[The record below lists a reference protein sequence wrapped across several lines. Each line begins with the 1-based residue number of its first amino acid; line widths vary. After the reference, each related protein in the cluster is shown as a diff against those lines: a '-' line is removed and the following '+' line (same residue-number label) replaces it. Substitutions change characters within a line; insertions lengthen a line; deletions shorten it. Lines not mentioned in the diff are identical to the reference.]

1 MAKRLFFI
9 AALFAAASLRAA
21 ESLPSRGNAE
31 VSDSPL
37 SVDFETFLH
46 DPLNASLTDEVAG
59 AVAQSGTKW
68 ARVMANWDFVERSTG
83 VYTYQGLDNLMNRL
97 KSHGFKI
104 FMTLNGGSHG
114 GAGGG
119 SPFYAG
125 GNSPTSVNGA
135 LPPWLNFVDAT
146 VRRYRGDVSCW
157 EIWNEPNLDWQPA
170 PNPANYAA
178 LAQVTIQK
186 VKSLQPGATIILG
199 GTALVDK
206 AFLTA
211 VLPVVGGD
219 IDALGLH
226 PYRQYPEQSQDDFVA
241 LYPFLKPNAVFT
253 PVGATSYTEE
263 IAVMRAL
270 LAGLGL
276 SKVKI
281 WSTEAGY
288 ASQIE
293 ASGLFP
299 GTETK
304 QAKNLCRYFLL
315 NRALG
320 IERSS
325 WFRALDQNLLTNAY
339 TPTGQ
344 SWVES
349 YTAPSY
355 MALGQFATFAP
366 LVLDPTTSLV
376 VPTTSTSATLNIAF
390 AGSTLTAT
398 NATNY
403 AQYSIAVPT
412 PGDYFFWFR
421 LKGPDASTY
430 GYLNAAVNGSSGT
443 SSGALSYIYGAF
455 SGLAAGLQGQSDL
468 SKYYYSP
475 LINVGLVPGQELP
488 YHPAFFTL
496 SGTATLK
503 VQINSGSLSEIRL
516 VRRGD
521 LARKKSFTA
530 LSSLAS
536 VLDDRVGPATSHR
549 PTFANVNLS
558 TAEWQSFQS
567 AAYLTQG
574 RVPLVAY
581 WIGTPPADVFAP
593 RSVRVS
599 LPVLKDPVLI
609 DPVEGTFQTLDSGG
623 EFTLPATDS
632 PLLLTGRAALQKSAG
647 RLLPPEEVYNYP
659 NPARTGNTT
668 IRFFLSQSAGV
679 TLRIFNAAHEEIHH
693 ASLEGALG
701 RNAYD
706 WSTADAA
713 NGVYFCKITAG
724 GEDVVLKILVLR

>member
-1 MAKRLFFI
+1 MTRRLFFI
-9 AALFAAASLRAA
+9 AALFLATALRAA
-21 ESLPSRGNAE
+21 ESLPARGNAD
-31 VSDSPL
+31 VTDNPL

-46 DPLNASLTDEVAG
+46 DPLNAPLTDEVAG
-59 AVAQSGTKW
+59 AVAQTGTKW
-68 ARVMANWDFVERSTG
+68 ARVMANWDFIERSTG

-97 KSHGFKI
+97 KSHGFKV

-146 VRRYRGDVSCW
+146 VRRYRGDVSTW
-157 EIWNEPNLDWQPA
+157 EIWNEPNFDWQPS
-170 PNPANYAA
+170 PNAADYAA

-186 VKSLQPGATIILG
+186 VRSLQPGATIILG
-199 GTALVDK
+199 GTSMVDK

-211 VLPVVGGD
+211 VLPVVGSD
-219 IDALGLH
+219 IDAVGLH

-241 LYPFLKPNAVFT
+241 LYPFLKPNAAFT
-253 PVGATSYTEE
+253 PVGAASYTEE
-263 IAVMRAL
+263 IAVVRAIL
-270 LAGLGL
+270 SGLGL
-276 SKVKI
+276 SRVKI
-281 WSTEAGY
+281 WSTEAGT
-288 ASQIE
+288 ASQNE

-315 NRALG
+315 NRSLG

-344 SWVES
+344 AWVEN

-355 MALGQFATFAP
+355 MALGQFATFGP
-366 LVLDPTTSLV
+366 LALDPTTSLV
-376 VPTTSTSATLNIAF
+376 IPTTATTGTLNISVS
-390 AGSTLTAT
+390 GSTLTAT
-398 NATNY
+398 NANNY
-403 AQYSIAVPT
+403 AQYSVNVPA
-412 PGDYFFWFR
+412 PGDYVFWFR
-421 LKGPDASTY
+421 LKGPDAATY

-443 SSGALSYIYGAF
+443 TSGALTYIFGAF

-475 LINVGLVPGQELP
+475 LIYVGLDPAQELP
-488 YHPAFFTL
+488 YHPVFLPL

-521 LARKKSFTA
+521 LTRKKSFTA
-530 LSSLAS
+530 LSSLGA
-536 VLDDRVGPATSHR
+536 VLDDRVGLAGSHR
-549 PTFANVNLS
+549 AAFANVNLS
-558 TAEWQSFQS
+558 TSEWQSFQS
-567 AAYLTQG
+567 VSFLTQG
-574 RVPLVAY
+574 KVPLVAY

-599 LPVLKDPVLI
+599 LPVLTDPVLI

-623 EFTLPATDS
+623 EFTLPATDA
-632 PLLLTGRAALQKSAG
+632 PLILTARSALQKSTG
-647 RLLPPEEVYNYP
+647 RLLPPEEVYNFP

-668 IRFFLSQSAGV
+668 LRFWLTQSAGV
-679 TLRIFNAAHEEIHH
+679 KIRIYNAAREEIHR
-693 ASLEGALG
+693 ADLEGAAG

-706 WSTADAA
+706 WSTADVA